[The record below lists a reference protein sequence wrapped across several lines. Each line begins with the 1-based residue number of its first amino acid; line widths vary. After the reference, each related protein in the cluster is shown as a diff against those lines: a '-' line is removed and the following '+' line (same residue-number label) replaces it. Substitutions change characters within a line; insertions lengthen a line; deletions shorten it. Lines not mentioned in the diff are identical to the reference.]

1 MTEILTLLK
10 SPLYL
15 IFIGYLL
22 LFVVLYVGLWAAA
35 KFLKMKKK
43 PEWMKLL
50 THNWFFVFIAFA
62 FLAMITLQAYDM
74 FKDKLP
80 SKTTGGKDVVFVIGD
95 QKVTTDTFYDELYT
109 YYGDY
114 SVFTNLKRTIIDT
127 SIESTTEIKATV
139 KTQMADLIKQ
149 WEDMATYY
157 ASYGY
162 TYETI
167 ALYYLQDAGYSS
179 VNDIDEYVTQQVKEK
194 LLQKEYLNTHMDELY
209 PTFATA
215 KKPRVVSHI
224 LIAMDDPAKPT
235 ADEAARLQAV
245 KDAIAGGMS
254 FEDAVLKYSED
265 TTNNKLKG
273 LLGYMDSD
281 TSFQTNFRTAA
292 LALNAGETSAWV
304 TTTYGYHL
312 IRVDSTSLEDLKTYD
327 GFYDALIAKDATL
340 ANKIL
345 WEKALELNVNFNGN
359 TELEASIKKLFGI
372 TE

>member
-10 SPLYL
+10 TPLYL
-15 IFIGYLL
+15 IFISYFILFAALYL
-22 LFVVLYVGLWAAA
+22 GIWAVA
-35 KFLKMKKK
+35 KFSKMKKK

-50 THNWFFVFIAFA
+50 NQNWFFVFIAFA

-80 SKTTGGKDVVFVIGD
+80 SKTLNGKDVVFVIGD
-95 QKVTTDTFYDELYT
+95 QSVTTDTFYNELYT

-114 SVFTNLKRTIIDT
+114 SVFTNLKRAIINT
-127 SIESTTEIKATV
+127 SIATTSEISATV
-139 KTQMADLIKQ
+139 KTQVADLIKQ

-167 ALYYLQDAGYSS
+167 ALYYLQDAGYFSTA
-179 VNDIDEYVTQQVKEK
+179 DINKYVMEQVKEK
-194 LLQKEYLNTHMDELY
+194 LLQKEYLNAHMDELY

-235 ADEAARLQAV
+235 AEEAARLQKA

-254 FEDAVLKYSED
+254 
-265 TTNNKLKG
+265 
-273 LLGYMDSD
+273 
-281 TSFQTNFRTAA
+281 
-292 LALNAGETSAWV
+292 
-304 TTTYGYHL
+304 
-312 IRVDSTSLEDLKTYD
+312 
-327 GFYDALIAKDATL
+327 
-340 ANKIL
+340 
-345 WEKALELNVNFNGN
+345 
-359 TELEASIKKLFGI
+359 
-372 TE
+372 